1 MATTGVL
8 VAVVEDPGDCPLCH
22 GTMDVQKTLLRRGV
36 TLEHGPFKVRET
48 VHVCQARCRYPSGR
62 LVTRRAQALAQCLPA
77 GGVIGYDVMVHV
89 GLERFLY
96 HRQRQEIQTA
106 LQQTHG
112 IPLSSGEI
120 SLLARRFLVYL
131 EALHQSR
138 APALRETLT
147 ADGGW
152 PMHVDATGEDGRGT
166 LLVVKAGW
174 REWVLGAWKLATE
187 RADLIGPCLR
197 QTVAH
202 FGPPCAVM
210 RDMGRAMIPA
220 VDDLVEELELELP
233 VLTCHQHFLADLG
246 KDLLEPAHAELRGIF
261 RRAKVRPKLRELVRD
276 LGRRLGTRID
286 EAREAVQDWQTLIE
300 QGHVVPRGQDGLAI
314 VRALAQWTLDYPAD
328 ATGRDFPF
336 DRPYLDFYHR
346 CRTSLRALDAY
357 LRRPPRD
364 RKVVS
369 ALERMHRRLAPVRS
383 EVPFQQIANRLRKR
397 AALFDELRDT
407 LRLNVDPAND
417 ETEQDLEKMRTQL
430 EKLVSSLEAR
440 RPERGP
446 AGDAREAI
454 DVILEHLVNH
464 GPTLWGHAITL
475 AEQAGGGVRLVAR
488 TNNLLENF
496 FHRIKHG
503 ERRRSGRKVLTRD
516 LEHFPAAAAL
526 VYNLE
531 KPDYVSIVCGTLN
544 RLPETFAKLDRS
556 ERVKNQQGQQAI
568 SADAQDDLGK
578 ILQVA
583 SASLS
588 TADRRVIRTEE
599 MDRRVR
605 AAARSRAPR
614 RSGLSI

>member
-1 MATTGVL
+1 
-8 VAVVEDPGDCPLCH
+8 
-22 GTMDVQKTLLRRGV
+22 MDVQKTVLRRGV
-36 TLEHGPFKVRET
+36 TLEHGPFNVRET
-48 VHVCQARCRYPSGR
+48 VHVCQARCRYPSGQ
-62 LVTRRAQALAQCLPA
+62 LVTRRAQALARCLPA

-89 GLERFLY
+89 GLERYLY
-96 HRQRQEIQTA
+96 HQQRHEIQTA
-106 LQQTHG
+106 LQRTHG
-112 IPLSSGEI
+112 ISLSSGQI

-138 APALRETLT
+138 ATALREALT

-166 LLVVKAGW
+166 LFVVKAGW
-174 REWVLGAWKLATE
+174 RQWVLGAWKLATE
-187 RADLIGPCLR
+187 RADLIRPCLR

-202 FGPPCAVM
+202 FGAPCAVM

-220 VDDLVEELELELP
+220 VDDLVKELDLEIP
-233 VLTCHQHFLADLG
+233 VLTCHQHFLADIG
-246 KDLLEPAHAELRGIF
+246 KDLLEPAHSELRGLF
-261 RRAKVRPKLRELVRD
+261 RRTKVRPKLRELVRD
-276 LGRRLGTRID
+276 LGRRLGTGID
-286 EAREAVQDWQTLIE
+286 EAREAVQDWQILVE
-300 QGHVVPRGQDGLAI
+300 QGHVVPAGQDGLAI
-314 VRALAQWTLDYPAD
+314 VRALAQWTLDYPAE

-346 CRTSLRALDAY
+346 CHTSLRALDAY
-357 LRRPPRD
+357 LRHPPQD
-364 RKVVS
+364 RKVVR
-369 ALERMHRRLAPVRS
+369 ALERLHRRLAPVTS
-383 EVPFQQIANRLRKR
+383 EVPFQQIAQRLRKR

-407 LRLNVDPAND
+407 LRLNVEPANN

-446 AGDAREAI
+446 AGDVREAI

-464 GPTLWGHAITL
+464 GKTLWGHAINL
-475 AEQAGGGVRLVAR
+475 DDQAGGAVRLVER

-503 ERRRSGRKVLTRD
+503 ERRRSGRKVLTQD

-531 KPDYVSIVCGTLN
+531 QPDYVSIVCGTLL
-544 RLPETFAKLDRS
+544 RLPETFAELDRS
-556 ERVKNQQGQQAI
+556 ERERSQQGI
-568 SADAQDDLGK
+568 FADEQDDLGK
-578 ILQVA
+578 VLQVA

-614 RSGLSI
+614 RSGRSI